1 MSMCSIRFLQNVTL
15 AATLLLPLAQAV
27 DAQDTRA
34 IQIREA
40 QRADERTLAYLARF
54 RAALIEKFGVDPW
67 LSMLTWTENEGSAL
81 VHASPTAP
89 ATHVIWQEGKWINN
103 DGRQLKPWAPGA
115 DPAVSRFRLSAV
127 TEKFLRE
134 RFRAHR
140 AQPSRAT
147 DFLMST
153 SVGYFG
159 RPFDRVILEIQVGS
173 MTGFGL
179 STLAF
184 DLVSGAPLDIN
195 AAIADARTQRTEVA
209 RKDAAEAKAA
219 AQRNLVQDAPTV
231 LAAYRRERGP
241 AKLMAAWIARD
252 KVTFVQADRAII
264 DVDQRGRYTQ
274 RPSPYDQ
281 IWLCTDGFE
290 DREVD
295 WGSFAMLI
303 DKAMLARN
311 LDEEDRPHGEIAVER
326 PRECAP
332 TTIEVKFTNYKSPY
346 PFVVFDAAGRLL
358 RSR

>member
-1 MSMCSIRFLQNVTL
+1 MSMCSIRFVQNVAL
-15 AATLLLPLAQAV
+15 AALVLLPLAHAV
-27 DAQDTRA
+27 EAQDTRA
-34 IQIREA
+34 IQAREA
-40 QRADERTLAYLARF
+40 QRADDRTLAYLARF
-54 RAALIEKFGVDPW
+54 RAALVEKFGADPW

-89 ATHVIWQEGKWINN
+89 ATHVIWQEGKWIST
-103 DGRQLKPWAPGA
+103 DGRQLKPWATAA

-159 RPFDRVILEIQVGS
+159 KPFDRVILEIQVGS
-173 MTGFGL
+173 MTGFGI
-179 STLAF
+179 SAVAF
-184 DLVSGAPLDIN
+184 DLATGAPLDVN
-195 AAIADARTQRTEVA
+195 AAIADARMQRAEAA

-219 AQRNLVQDAPTV
+219 AGRNLVQEAPAV

-241 AKLMAAWIARD
+241 ARLMAVWIARD
-252 KVTFVQADRAII
+252 KATFVQADRAIV
-264 DVDQRGRYTQ
+264 DVDNRGRYTQ
-274 RPSPYDQ
+274 RPTPYDQ
-281 IWLCTDGFE
+281 IWLCTEGFE
-290 DREVD
+290 DREVE
-295 WGSFAMLI
+295 WGSFATLI
-303 DKAMLARN
+303 DKALLARN
-311 LDEEDRPHGEIAVER
+311 LDEEDRAHGEIAVER

-332 TTIEVKFTNYKSPY
+332 TTIEVKFTNYKSPW

-358 RSR
+358 RTR